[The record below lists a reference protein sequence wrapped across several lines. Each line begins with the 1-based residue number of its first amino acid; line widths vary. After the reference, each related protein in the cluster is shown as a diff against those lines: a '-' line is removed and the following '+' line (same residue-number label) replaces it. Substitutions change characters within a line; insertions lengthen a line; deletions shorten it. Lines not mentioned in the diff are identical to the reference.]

1 MKKKTTLIT
10 VAIIASLTIIGIFT
24 EKKEAAPSAQPVITG
39 EKEEPVVVKT
49 DDTQVKKEP
58 EPDKTMIVQQ
68 LNQVIWVTTRVME
81 YNDARVLEEANQLL
95 SESYLDMN
103 LFEDPTLIEMV
114 SEVRDL
120 IVKSRINEGDRK
132 IMEQEIAARRANAQ
146 WNAMTGVRAGGPG
159 ALSVLNL
166 VVSAVQ
172 SYSTYRRELSE
183 ISRQFEQEKWK
194 LDSEELKYLN
204 TFQTN
209 LLGEVA
215 TLVRE
220 HKFPDQWRLSMSDA
234 SALIVQLKGDDE
246 ESVLAYLQSEKAE
259 ETYQYLP
266 EYWFH
271 RGMREMKAAMKNPN
285 NPDLETQALQS
296 LKKYQGMHVSFRR
309 SRDEVLAAAGVIS
322 LIQKQF
328 ERKKIEKAACVREI
342 HEQIGRINK
351 YSDAADLTNTWQDGL
366 IIHDAYEWIGERDKA
381 REHLLALLT
390 QLQNASSS
398 MILEDLNTSRLTN
411 KRMTKIGSLA
421 EPIAVCI
428 AILNRSIETPKSRME
443 DNRMKD
449 IIDSEYT
456 AIQTKAEFYG
466 TVSKARQEAIIIENI
481 QGITC
486 KVENDKVIVEV
497 PWRFFL
503 LHDVKCELW
512 AYKDDTH
519 REYYKWEA
527 EKEEHVGKDN
537 AISVKFTFTINLKDI
552 KTIEFD
558 ILHNRMPVGLV
569 YDIDDKK
576 QTKLRAV
583 RYGAKSDINDRRNR
597 FYHWKN
603 L

>member
-1 MKKKTTLIT
+1 MSQEYILSDTDYLSSDMKKTIFLII
-10 VAIIASLTIIGIFT
+10 VAIIVPLMSIVLFN
-24 EKKEAAPSAQPVITG
+24 EKKETAPKAKP
-39 EKEEPVVVKT
+39 KEAEQIAK
-49 DDTQVKKEP
+49 
-58 EPDKTMIVQQ
+58 PDNTMIVQQ

-132 IMEQEIAARRANAQ
+132 IMEQEIAARRANAL
-146 WNAMTGVRAGGPG
+146 WNAMTGVRAGGLG
-159 ALSVLNL
+159 ASSALNL

-209 LLGEVA
+209 LLREVA

-296 LKKYQGMHVSFRR
+296 FRKYQEMHVSFRR

-366 IIHDAYEWIGERDKA
+366 IIHDAYKWIGERDKA

-398 MILEDLNTSRLTN
+398 MILEDLNTPRTN
-411 KRMTKIGSLA
+411 KRMKMGSLA

-428 AILNRSIETPKSRME
+428 AILNSIETPKSGEHINRME
-443 DNRMKD
+443 D
-449 IIDSEYT
+449 IINSEYT

-466 TVSKARQEAIIIENI
+466 TISKERQEAIITENT

-486 KVENDKVIVEV
+486 KVENNEVTVEV

-503 LHDVKCELW
+503 LQDVRCELW

-519 REYYKWEA
+519 SEYYVWNAK
-527 EKEEHVGKDN
+527 KTEHVGKGHTVTG
-537 AISVKFTFTINLKDI
+537 VKFTFAMDQKDI

-583 RYGAKSDINDRRNR
+583 RYGAKSSLNDRRNR
-597 FYHWKN
+597 FSHWKK

>member
-1 MKKKTTLIT
+1 MSNLFSDKKKTIYLIT
-10 VAIIASLTIIGIFT
+10 VAIIVLLMSIVLFN
-24 EKKEAAPSAQPVITG
+24 
-39 EKEEPVVVKT
+39 EKEEPAPKA
-49 DDTQVKKEP
+49 KP
-58 EPDKTMIVQQ
+58 EEAVQKAKPDKTMIVQQ

-95 SESYLDMN
+95 SESYLDMT

-132 IMEQEIAARRANAQ
+132 IMEQEIAARRANAL
-146 WNAMTGVRAGGPG
+146 WNAMSGVHSGG
-159 ALSVLNL
+159 LSAPTLNL

-183 ISRQFEQEKWK
+183 ISREFEKEKWK

-209 LLGEVA
+209 LLREVA

-220 HKFPDQWRLSMSDA
+220 HKFPDQWRLSIADA

-246 ESVLAYLQSEKAE
+246 AIVLAYLQSKKAE
-259 ETYQYLP
+259 ETYQHLP

-271 RGMREMKAAMKNPN
+271 RGMREMKAAVANSNDPN
-285 NPDLETQALQS
+285 LEAQALQS
-296 LKKYQGMHVSFRR
+296 FKKYQGMHVSFRR

-322 LIQKQF
+322 LIKKQF
-328 ERKKIEKAACVREI
+328 ERNKIEKTACAREI
-342 HEQIGRINK
+342 REQIQRIIK
-351 YSDAADLTNTWQDGL
+351 YSDAADLANTWQDGL
-366 IIHDAYEWIGERDKA
+366 IIHDAYQWIGESDKA
-381 REHLLALLT
+381 REHLLGLLT

-398 MILEDLNTSRLTN
+398 MIMEDLNTPRRN
-411 KRMTKIGSLA
+411 KRMKMGSLA

-428 AILNRSIETPKSRME
+428 AILNSIETPQSGE
-443 DNRMKD
+443 HINRLED
-449 IIDSEYT
+449 IINSECT

-466 TVSKARQEAIIIENI
+466 TISKERQESIITENI

-486 KVENDKVIVEV
+486 KVENKEVTVEV

-503 LHDVKCELW
+503 LQDVRCELW

-519 REYYKWEA
+519 SEYYVWNADKT
-527 EKEEHVGKDN
+527 EHIGKRQ
-537 AISVKFTFTINLKDI
+537 AVTGVKFTFNMNQKDI

-569 YDIDDKK
+569 YDIDNKK

-583 RYGAKSDINDRRNR
+583 RYGAKSSLNDRRNR
-597 FYHWKN
+597 FSHWKK